1 MARNKIVGKNKRPK
15 SNKATGR
22 DYTYDKKYQSSPEQI
37 RNRVARNKAR
47 REAIRKHGKA
57 ALKGKDVDH
66 KDGNPLNNSK
76 KNLKIISAS
85 KNRAKNKPGQK
96 RGVPKTK
103 TGAKKKGR
111 K

>member
-22 DYTYDKKYQSSPEQI
+22 DYSYDTTYEDRPEQVKNRVK
-37 RNRVARNKAR
+37 RNRAR
-47 REAIRKHGKA
+47 REMAKKKGKA

-66 KDGNPLNNSK
+66 KKPLSKGGSNSPKNLRVTSK
-76 KNLKIISAS
+76 K
-85 KNRAKNKPGQK
+85 KNR
-96 RGVPKTK
+96 
-103 TGAKKKGR
+103 GR